1 MQVIA
6 VTNQKGGVGKS
17 TTALSLAFGLYN
29 RGYKVLMLDTDPQSN
44 TSFTMG
50 IDLLNALTL
59 YDVLKGEKIV
69 QEVIFPVKMGL
80 DIIPGNL
87 SLALADIEITRP
99 GREFVL
105 KEMLESIKE
114 NYDYCVI
121 DTPPSLGIL
130 TMNALTACESVV
142 IPVQADV
149 YSLQGTS
156 QLSQT
161 IQTVKR
167 YCNPGLSIAG
177 ILITRYNGRA
187 VLSKDITVMLEDIAQ
202 TLNTK
207 VFETK
212 IRECISIKEAQA
224 QQTDIFE
231 YAPKSNAAKDY
242 NKLIDEILNE
252 VKSNE

>member
-87 SLALADIEITRP
+87 SLALADIETTRP